1 MEIWVHRN
9 GQYAGRFSESV
20 IREKVADG
28 SLSATDLAWDEGKSA
43 WKPISEFLAAFPETE
58 VRREGTEGTEGKGAA
73 ETAVATAADGKAET
87 GETAVA
93 AATAATA
100 KTTAGET
107 PAATAKPPPLPSI
120 AAVLPATPMP
130 AAGPPPLPAMVP
142 GPGSSTPATGSAG
155 AHQPPEGETIWSPYM
170 AIFGS
175 ILLTPAFGGF
185 IIWRNW
191 LRMNRRR
198 RAMVAAPWFWLGFV
212 VIVLLFYSRERLVWI
227 IWAAYLLAWIA
238 FSAYPQIRYVN
249 TTFKRER
256 LRSGLP
262 FIAAC
267 FLFLAGSLTYW
278 LTAPKQLVT
287 TPTLE
292 PSPQQQIVAQQQQ
305 LSTSHD
311 RVFTADELRDIYKS
325 SVLEVRTTW
334 SEKRSTFN
342 KKENGAS
349 GTGVLL
355 YNDGEYGLVATNWHV
370 VEPGENM
377 TGDYKCGVRFS
388 HEKDFADVEVVAR
401 AKNDVD
407 LALLLVRLEGKWTP
421 NQFPIRR
428 LDAIKEGEA
437 CIAIGNA
444 LGEGLSITAGIISR
458 FDKIKDLTLIRTSTP
473 VSPGNSGGPLI
484 LERGGSL
491 AGIVT
496 LQSRITNVQNVNFAT
511 PAQYLLD
518 KDIWDFE
525 SGADKAQQLLKT
537 AIAQAKK

>member
-1 MEIWVHRN
+1 
-9 GQYAGRFSESV
+9 
-20 IREKVADG
+20 
-28 SLSATDLAWDEGKSA
+28 
-43 WKPISEFLAAFPETE
+43 
-58 VRREGTEGTEGKGAA
+58 
-73 ETAVATAADGKAET
+73 
-87 GETAVA
+87 
-93 AATAATA
+93 
-100 KTTAGET
+100 
-107 PAATAKPPPLPSI
+107 
-120 AAVLPATPMP
+120 
-130 AAGPPPLPAMVP
+130 
-142 GPGSSTPATGSAG
+142 
-155 AHQPPEGETIWSPYM
+155 
-170 AIFGS
+170 
-175 ILLTPAFGGF
+175 
-185 IIWRNW
+185 
-191 LRMNRRR
+191 
-198 RAMVAAPWFWLGFV
+198 MVAAPWFWLGFV
-212 VIVLLFYSRERLVWI
+212 VIALIFSFRTDKLVWI
-227 IWAAYLLAWIA
+227 IAGAYLVAWIA

-256 LRSGLP
+256 LRSGFP
-262 FIAAC
+262 FVAAC
-267 FLFLAGSLTYW
+267 FLFFFGSLAFW
-278 LTAPKQLVT
+278 LTAPRTLVT

-292 PSPQQQIVAQQQQ
+292 PNLQQRVVVEQPQQQ

-311 RVFTADELRDIYKS
+311 RIFTADELRDIYKS

-334 SEKRSTFN
+334 KERRSGF

-355 YNDGEYGLVATNWHV
+355 YNDSEYGLVATNWHV
-370 VEPGENM
+370 VDPGENM

-388 HEKDFADVEVVAR
+388 HEKDFADVEVSAR
-401 AKNDVD
+401 AKNEVD

-428 LDAIKEGEA
+428 LEAIKEGEA

-458 FDKIKDLTLIRTSTP
+458 FDKVKDQTLIRTSAP

-525 SGADKAQQLLKT
+525 SGADKAHELFDK
-537 AIAQAKK
+537 AIAVAKK

>member
-9 GQYAGRFSESV
+9 GQYAGRFSESA

-28 SLSATDLAWDEGKSA
+28 SLSATDLAWDEAKSA
-43 WKPISEFLAAFPETE
+43 WKPISEFLAAFPNATSE
-58 VRREGTEGTEGKGAA
+58 AA
-73 ETAVATAADGKAET
+73 TPSSSASVASESKAEPPSAAAHPSSP
-87 GETAVA
+87 GSGVASRA
-93 AATAATA
+93 AATEEQIPAEAPRAT
-100 KTTAGET
+100 
-107 PAATAKPPPLPSI
+107 PPPLP
-120 AAVLPATPMP
+120 TMPMP
-130 AAGPPPLPAMVP
+130 AAGPPPLPSIMP
-142 GPGSSTPATGSAG
+142 GPGSTIPVTSSAPPA
-155 AHQPPEGETIWSPYM
+155 PPEGETIWSPYM

-212 VIVLLFYSRERLVWI
+212 VIALLFYSRDRLVWI
-227 IWAAYLLAWIA
+227 IWAAYLLAWIG

-262 FIAAC
+262 FVAAC
-267 FLFLAGSLTYW
+267 LLFVAGSVTYW
-278 LTAPKQLVT
+278 LTAPKPLVT
-287 TPTLE
+287 IPTLE
-292 PSPQQQIVAQQQQ
+292 PSHQETVATQQ
-305 LSTSHD
+305 LSQSHD

-334 SEKRSTFN
+334 KEKRSSFN
-342 KKENGAS
+342 KKDNGAS

-355 YNDGEYGLVATNWHV
+355 YNDSEYGLVATNWHV
-370 VEPGENM
+370 VDPGENM
-377 TGDYKCGVRFS
+377 TSDYKCGVRFS

-458 FDKIKDLTLIRTSTP
+458 FDKVKEETLIRTSTP

-484 LERGGSL
+484 LCRGGSL

-525 SGADKAQQLLKT
+525 SGADKAQELLKT
-537 AIAQAKK
+537 AIAEAKK

>member
-1 MEIWVHRN
+1 VEIWVHRN
-9 GQYAGRFSESV
+9 GQYAGRFSEAV

-28 SLSATDLAWDEGKSA
+28 SLSASDLAWDEAKSA
-43 WKPISEFLAAFPETE
+43 WKPISEFLAALSA
-58 VRREGTEGTEGKGAA
+58 GKPDAA
-73 ETAVATAADGKAET
+73 SPSLSSASSSADSQSKLESPDAAHR
-87 GETAVA
+87 A
-93 AATAATA
+93 AATEEPKPVAPRS
-100 KTTAGET
+100 G
-107 PAATAKPPPLPSI
+107 PPPLP
-120 AAVLPATPMP
+120 TMPMRP
-130 AAGPPPLPAMVP
+130 AGPPPLPTVVP
-142 GPGSSTPATGSAG
+142 SATSPVAPPSA
-155 AHQPPEGETIWSPYM
+155 HEPPEGETIWSPYM

-185 IIWRNW
+185 LIWRNW

-198 RAMVAAPWFWLGFV
+198 RAMMAAPWFWLGFV
-212 VIVLLFYSRERLVWI
+212 VIALLFYSRERLVWI
-227 IWAAYLLAWIA
+227 IWAAYLIAWIA

-262 FIAAC
+262 FAGAC
-267 FLFLAGSLTYW
+267 LLFLVGSLTYW
-278 LTAPKQLVT
+278 LTSPKTLVT
-287 TPTLE
+287 TPTLQ
-292 PSPQQQIVAQQQQ
+292 PNPQQPVVVQQQQQQ
-305 LSTSHD
+305 LSVSPHD

-334 SEKRSTFN
+334 KEKRSTFN

-355 YNDGEYGLVATNWHV
+355 YNDSEYGLVATNWHV
-370 VEPGENM
+370 VDPGENM
-377 TGDYKCGVRFS
+377 TSDYKCGVRFS

-421 NQFPIRR
+421 NQFPIRP

-458 FDKIKDLTLIRTSTP
+458 FDKVKDQTLIRTSTP

-525 SGADKAQQLLKT
+525 SGADKAHELLDK
-537 AIAQAKK
+537 AIAQAKR

>member
-1 MEIWVHRN
+1 VEIWVHRN
-9 GQYAGRFSESV
+9 GQYAGRFSEST
-20 IREKVADG
+20 IREKIADG
-28 SLSATDLAWDEGKSA
+28 SLSGTDLAWDEAKSS
-43 WKPISEFLAAFPETE
+43 WKPISEFLAALPAVKSE
-58 VRREGTEGTEGKGAA
+58 AA
-73 ETAVATAADGKAET
+73 PTSLSSSSASSPSESKLDPPPDAAHT
-87 GETAVA
+87 A
-93 AATAATA
+93 AATE
-100 KTTAGET
+100 ET
-107 PAATAKPPPLPSI
+107 KPAPKPVTPPPLPSMPI
-120 AAVLPATPMP
+120 P
-130 AAGPPPLPAMVP
+130 AAAPPPLPTAP
-142 GPGSSTPATGSAG
+142 GPGSTIPATAT

-170 AIFGS
+170 AILGS

-185 IIWRNW
+185 LIWRNW

-212 VIVLLFYSRERLVWI
+212 IIALLFYSRDRLVWI
-227 IWAAYLLAWIA
+227 IWAAYLIAWIA

-262 FIAAC
+262 FVAAC
-267 FLFLAGSLTYW
+267 FLFLIGSLTYW
-278 LTAPKQLVT
+278 LTTPKSIVT

-292 PSPQQQIVAQQQQ
+292 PSVHQPEVAQQQQ
-305 LSTSHD
+305 QLSVSHD
-311 RVFTADELRDIYKS
+311 RVFSADELRDIYKS

-334 SEKRSTFN
+334 QEKRSTFN

-355 YNDGEYGLVATNWHV
+355 YNDSEYGLVATNWHV
-370 VEPGENM
+370 VDPGENM
-377 TGDYKCGVRFS
+377 TGNYKCGVRFS
-388 HEKDFADVEVVAR
+388 HEKDFADVEVVAK

-458 FDKIKDLTLIRTSTP
+458 FDKIKEETLIRTSTP

-484 LERGGSL
+484 LCRGGSL

-525 SGADKAQQLLKT
+525 SGQDKAHELLDK

>member
-1 MEIWVHRN
+1 
-9 GQYAGRFSESV
+9 
-20 IREKVADG
+20 
-28 SLSATDLAWDEGKSA
+28 
-43 WKPISEFLAAFPETE
+43 
-58 VRREGTEGTEGKGAA
+58 
-73 ETAVATAADGKAET
+73 
-87 GETAVA
+87 
-93 AATAATA
+93 
-100 KTTAGET
+100 
-107 PAATAKPPPLPSI
+107 
-120 AAVLPATPMP
+120 
-130 AAGPPPLPAMVP
+130 
-142 GPGSSTPATGSAG
+142 
-155 AHQPPEGETIWSPYM
+155 M

-212 VIVLLFYSRERLVWI
+212 IIALLFYSRDRLVWI
-227 IWAAYLLAWIA
+227 IWLAYLLAWIG

-262 FIAAC
+262 FVAAC
-267 FLFLAGSLTYW
+267 FLFFAGSVTYW
-278 LTAPKQLVT
+278 LTSPKPIVT

-292 PSPQQQIVAQQQQ
+292 PSHEQTVSTQQ
-305 LSTSHD
+305 LSQSHD

-334 SEKRSTFN
+334 KEKRSTFN
-342 KKENGAS
+342 KKDNGAS

-355 YNDGEYGLVATNWHV
+355 YNDSEYGLVATNWHV
-370 VEPGENM
+370 VDPGENM
-377 TGDYKCGVRFS
+377 TSDYKCGVRFS
-388 HEKDFADVEVVAR
+388 HEKDFADVEVVAK

-458 FDKIKDLTLIRTSTP
+458 FDKVKDQTLIRTSTP

-525 SGADKAQQLLKT
+525 SGADKAHELLDK

>member
-1 MEIWVHRN
+1 
-9 GQYAGRFSESV
+9 
-20 IREKVADG
+20 VADG
-28 SLSATDLAWDEGKSA
+28 SLSASDLAWDEAKSA
-43 WKPISEFLAAFPETE
+43 WKPISEFLAALSAAKSEAAAPSVSSASADSQAKLESPDAAHRAAVTE
-58 VRREGTEGTEGKGAA
+58 EP
-73 ETAVATAADGKAET
+73 KAEAPSPS
-87 GETAVA
+87 E
-93 AATAATA
+93 A
-100 KTTAGET
+100 KPEVT
-107 PAATAKPPPLPSI
+107 PARVTPPPLP
-120 AAVLPATPMP
+120 TMP
-130 AAGPPPLPAMVP
+130 IPPAGPPPLPTVVP
-142 GPGSSTPATGSAG
+142 SATSPVAPPSP
-155 AHQPPEGETIWSPYM
+155 HEPPEGETIWSPYM

-212 VIVLLFYSRERLVWI
+212 IIALLFYSRDRLVWI
-227 IWAAYLLAWIA
+227 IWLAYLLAWIG

-262 FIAAC
+262 FVAAC
-267 FLFLAGSLTYW
+267 FLFFAGSVTYW
-278 LTAPKQLVT
+278 LTSPKPIVT

-292 PSPQQQIVAQQQQ
+292 PSHEQTVSTQQ
-305 LSTSHD
+305 LSQSHD

-334 SEKRSTFN
+334 KEKRSTFN
-342 KKENGAS
+342 KKDNGAS

-355 YNDGEYGLVATNWHV
+355 YNDSEYGLVATNWHV
-370 VEPGENM
+370 VDPGENM
-377 TGDYKCGVRFS
+377 TSDYKCGVRFS
-388 HEKDFADVEVVAR
+388 HEKDFADVEVVAK

-458 FDKIKDLTLIRTSTP
+458 FDKVKDQTLIRTSTP

-525 SGADKAQQLLKT
+525 SGADKAHELLDK

>member
-9 GQYAGRFSESV
+9 GQYAGRFSESA

-28 SLSATDLAWDEGKSA
+28 SLSATDLAWDEAKAA
-43 WKPISEFLAAFPETE
+43 WKPISEFLAAFPS
-58 VRREGTEGTEGKGAA
+58 V
-73 ETAVATAADGKAET
+73 KAEAVPAVVAS
-87 GETAVA
+87 ETPKKDEPVTDAAHTA
-93 AATAATA
+93 AATEEG
-100 KTTAGET
+100 KIAGET
-107 PAATAKPPPLPSI
+107 PATTAPKPPPLPTVTIPS
-120 AAVLPATPMP
+120 
-130 AAGPPPLPAMVP
+130 AGPPPLPKVFPVA
-142 GPGSSTPATGSAG
+142 TPIAQPA
-155 AHQPPEGETIWSPYM
+155 AHQPPEGETIWSPVM
-170 AIFGS
+170 AIIGS
-175 ILLTPAFGGF
+175 LFLSPAFGGF

-191 LRMNRRR
+191 LIMKRGR
-198 RAMVAAPWFWLGFV
+198 RALMAAPWFWLGFV
-212 VIVLLFYSRERLVWI
+212 VVGLAFYSPNGLTLLIWI
-227 IWAAYLLAWIA
+227 VYTVAWIA
-238 FSAYPQIRYVN
+238 FSAYPQIRYVQ
-249 TTFKRER
+249 TTVKREKTR
-256 LRSGLP
+256 WGIPLL
-262 FIAAC
+262 AALILWGIG
-267 FLFLAGSLTYW
+267 FTAFELFGSARK
-278 LTAPKQLVT
+278 TA
-287 TPTLE
+287 LE
-292 PSPQQQIVAQQQQ
+292 PSPLQQVVAQQQQ

-355 YNDGEYGLVATNWHV
+355 YNDSEYGLVATNWHV

-388 HEKDFADVEVVAR
+388 HDKEFADVEVVAR
-401 AKNDVD
+401 AKNEVD
-407 LALLLVRLEGKWTP
+407 LALLLVRLNGKWTP
-421 NQFPIRR
+421 NQFPIRP

-525 SGADKAQQLLKT
+525 SGSDKAQELLNS
-537 AIAQAKK
+537 AISHVKK

>member
-1 MEIWVHRN
+1 VEIWVHRN

-20 IREKVADG
+20 IREKLADG
-28 SLSATDLAWDEGKSA
+28 SLSAADLAWDEAKSA
-43 WKPISEFLAAFPETE
+43 WKPISEFLAALTPVKTE
-58 VRREGTEGTEGKGAA
+58 DAPPVEA
-73 ETAVATAADGKAET
+73 E
-87 GETAVA
+87 
-93 AATAATA
+93 A
-100 KTTAGET
+100 K
-107 PAATAKPPPLPSI
+107 PAAPRAMPPPLPSM
-120 AAVLPATPMP
+120 LMP
-130 AAGPPPLPAMVP
+130 AAGPPPLPTMVP
-142 GPGSSTPATGSAG
+142 GPGSSIPAT
-155 AHQPPEGETIWSPYM
+155 AHQPPEGETIWSPYI

-185 IIWRNW
+185 LVWRNW

-212 VIVLLFYSRERLVWI
+212 VIALLFYSRDRLVWI
-227 IWAAYLLAWIA
+227 IWAAYLIAWIA

-256 LRSGLP
+256 LRSGWP
-262 FIAAC
+262 FVAAC

-278 LTAPKQLVT
+278 LTAPKPLVT

-292 PSPQQQIVAQQQQ
+292 PSPQQPIVTQQQQ
-305 LSTSHD
+305 LSVSHD
-311 RVFTADELRDIYKS
+311 RVFSADELRDIYKS

-334 SEKRSTFN
+334 KEKRSTFN

-355 YNDGEYGLVATNWHV
+355 YNDSEYGLVATNWHV
-370 VEPGENM
+370 VDPGENM
-377 TGDYKCGVRFS
+377 TSDYKCGVRFS
-388 HEKDFADVEVVAR
+388 HEKDFADVEVVAK

-428 LDAIKEGEA
+428 LEAIKEGEA

-458 FDKIKDLTLIRTSTP
+458 FDKIKEETLIRTSTP

-484 LERGGSL
+484 LCRGGAL

-525 SGADKAQQLLKT
+525 SGADKAHELLDK

>member
-9 GQYAGRFSESV
+9 GQYAGRFSEST

-28 SLSATDLAWDEGKSA
+28 SLSATDLAWDEAKAA
-43 WKPISEFLAAFPETE
+43 WKPISEFLAAFPTE
-58 VRREGTEGTEGKGAA
+58 RAGESRIPDTGMRQEDVGER
-73 ETAVATAADGKAET
+73 KA
-87 GETAVA
+87 AVA
-93 AATAATA
+93 AATAT
-100 KTTAGET
+100 T
-107 PAATAKPPPLPSI
+107 PATPPPLPTITIPAACPPPLPSAFPVATSI
-120 AAVLPATPMP
+120 ASP
-130 AAGPPPLPAMVP
+130 AAP
-142 GPGSSTPATGSAG
+142 
-155 AHQPPEGETIWSPYM
+155 QPPEGETIWSPVM
-170 AIFGS
+170 AIIGS
-175 ILLTPAFGGF
+175 LFLSPAFGGF

-191 LRMNRRR
+191 LIMKRRR
-198 RAMVAAPWFWLGFV
+198 RALMAAPWFWLGFV
-212 VIVLLFYSRERLVWI
+212 AVGLAFYSPNGLTLLIWI
-227 IWAAYLLAWIA
+227 VYTVAWIA
-238 FSAYPQIRYVN
+238 FSAFPQIRYVQ
-249 TTFKRER
+249 TTIKREKTR
-256 LRSGLP
+256 WGIPLL
-262 FIAAC
+262 AAIILWGIG
-267 FLFLAGSLTYW
+267 FTAFQIFRWERKTTLAPSPEQPT
-278 LTAPKQLVT
+278 VT
-287 TPTLE
+287 TT
-292 PSPQQQIVAQQQQ
+292 QQ
-305 LSTSHD
+305 LSVSHD
-311 RVFTADELRDIYKS
+311 RIFTAEELRDIYKS

-355 YNDGEYGLVATNWHV
+355 YNDSEYGLVATNWHV

-388 HEKDFADVEVVAR
+388 HDKEFADVEVVAR
-401 AKNDVD
+401 AKNEVD
-407 LALLLVRLEGKWTP
+407 LALLLVRLNGKWTP
-421 NQFPIRR
+421 NQFPIRP
-428 LDAIKEGEA
+428 LDHIKEGEA

-458 FDKIKDLTLIRTSTP
+458 FDKVKDQTLIRTSTP

-525 SGADKAQQLLKT
+525 SGSDKAQELLNT
-537 AIAQAKK
+537 AISQAKK